1 MGKDIQEGGGS
12 LLMDL
17 IRMRGELL
25 EQWQLDGI
33 LSRGRGRVEG
43 EIRGRRKD
51 REEEE
56 RER

>member
-43 EIRGRRKD
+43 EIRGRGKD

>member
-1 MGKDIQEGGGS
+1 
-12 LLMDL
+12 
-17 IRMRGELL
+17 MRGELL

-33 LSRGRGRVEG
+33 LLREGKGGVERVEG
-43 EIRGRRKD
+43 EIRVRGKD